1 MIAGTPAV
9 TPRDAASPRDAN
21 LFMAPRILKL
31 PVRCR
36 FSAFRTT
43 LPPVRCDK
51 LYDPVTGV
59 CCTTDW
65 PAARAASMSFR
76 VIVGRSLFPM
86 LGLPYRC
93 ARSRDRQRRRRR
105 PRDRGE
111 RFRHHG
117 FGFTDC
123 FRDIHT
129 EWPDLPGHDLVLLLG
144 SEWSV
149 YWDDVA
155 RSVRAEC
162 ELVKNA
168 VEQGFPSSPS
178 VLGAQITARALAD
191 GERAR
196 RPEVGWHH
204 VESDRPEV
212 IATGPWLQWHFDVL
226 SVPAGL
232 TEIARSPS
240 GPQAMVGGRVLGTQ
254 FHPEATETML
264 SRWTSGD
271 SSDLRRLGLDPDEV
285 MAATR
290 REVVNSRPRAEAL
303 VDWFVDEHM
312 GHQPRRDGRQ

>member
-1 MIAGTPAV
+1 MRALVIANV
-9 TPRDAASPRDAN
+9 DDA
-21 LFMAPRILKL
+21 
-31 PVRCR
+31 
-36 FSAFRTT
+36 
-43 LPPVRCDK
+43 
-51 LYDPVTGV
+51 DPG
-59 CCTTDW
+59 
-65 PAARAASMSFR
+65 
-76 VIVGRSLFPM
+76 IV
-86 LGLPYRC
+86 
-93 ARSRDRQRRRRR
+93 
-105 PRDRGE
+105 GE

-123 FRDIHT
+123 FREHPS
-129 EWPDLPGHDLVLLLG
+129 EWPDLPGYDLVLLLG

-168 VEQGFPSSPS
+168 VEQGIPLFAICF
-178 VLGAQITARALAD
+178 GAQITARAL
-191 GERAR
+191 GGTVERAR